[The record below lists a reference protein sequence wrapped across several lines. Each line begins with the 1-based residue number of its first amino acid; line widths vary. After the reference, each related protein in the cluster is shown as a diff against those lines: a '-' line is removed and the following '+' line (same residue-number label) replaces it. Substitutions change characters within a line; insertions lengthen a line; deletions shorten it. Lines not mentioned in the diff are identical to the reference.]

1 MSLQPVLDYLTALEQ
16 NNDRDWYHA
25 HKPQLT
31 EAQRA
36 FEEFLQELLLVL

>member
-25 HKPQLT
+25 
-31 EAQRA
+31 
-36 FEEFLQELLLVL
+36 FLLYTSRCV